1 MMYFSQLLRLKVR
14 DSADTVVG
22 RLKDIL
28 IDPKPGRYAPLLFL
42 VVATRR
48 GDSYIPFS
56 FVANLGNTEITLKN
70 PEHAIPKT
78 APSEDCV
85 FLDRDII
92 DEQIVDIDGAR
103 VVRVNDLKL
112 GVFRDQMSVLGID
125 VSFKAILRRLGVDLL
140 DVFDFFKVNL
150 IDWRKAQRVKGA
162 LRVDSLSNDLIR
174 LHPADLA
181 NIVEDL
187 SAKHGAR
194 LVTSLDHDTAAQVL
208 EELDPR
214 RQKILVSRLGPEK
227 SADILEKMPVD
238 ELTDLIQMLPEQEA
252 KRVLA
257 QLPDRKLGNVER
269 LLVYKDDSAGG
280 LMTTDMVQVQ
290 PDWTVAETLE
300 EIKLRS
306 KSMRSLLYVYVV
318 DGNGTFRGAVSLRRL
333 LISEPAQL
341 LSDLIPKD
349 HPISV
354 LQVEDSIRDVVR
366 TMTKYDLYTAAV
378 VDAKHR
384 LLGMVTID
392 DVMRFLYPEA

>member
-1 MMYFSQLLRLKVR
+1 
-14 DSADTVVG
+14 
-22 RLKDIL
+22 
-28 IDPKPGRYAPLLFL
+28 
-42 VVATRR
+42 
-48 GDSYIPFS
+48 
-56 FVANLGNTEITLKN
+56 
-70 PEHAIPKT
+70 
-78 APSEDCV
+78 
-85 FLDRDII
+85 
-92 DEQIVDIDGAR
+92 
-103 VVRVNDLKL
+103 
-112 GVFRDQMSVLGID
+112 
-125 VSFKAILRRLGVDLL
+125 
-140 DVFDFFKVNL
+140 
-150 IDWRKAQRVKGA
+150 
-162 LRVDSLSNDLIR
+162 
-174 LHPADLA
+174 
-181 NIVEDL
+181 
-187 SAKHGAR
+187 
-194 LVTSLDHDTAAQVL
+194 
-208 EELDPR
+208 
-214 RQKILVSRLGPEK
+214 
-227 SADILEKMPVD
+227 
-238 ELTDLIQMLPEQEA
+238 
-252 KRVLA
+252 
-257 QLPDRKLGNVER
+257 LPDRKLGNVER